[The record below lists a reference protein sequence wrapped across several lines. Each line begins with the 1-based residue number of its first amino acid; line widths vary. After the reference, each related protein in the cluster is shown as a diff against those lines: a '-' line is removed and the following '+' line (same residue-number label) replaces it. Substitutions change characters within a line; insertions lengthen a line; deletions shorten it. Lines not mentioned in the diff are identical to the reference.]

1 MYVTTPV
8 TSATSERTFS
18 ALRRLKNYQ
27 RSTMKQDR
35 LKIMIYLLM
44 HCHKSIRDTLDTVK
58 GQTLWRLL
66 VPMNIAKG
74 ILENLSRGMR
84 MANWEMSALPP
95 LLSPHV
101 QKAPP
106 SQEWRAERFVKE
118 LASIGKRT
126 TTTTTVTRAGK
137 TIGFMSKKN
146 ITARP
151 SHAHFV
157 STILRRP
164 QHDYDKKPVPMQ
176 RLVEDV
182 IETRRWIFLSNFW
195 TCLDRAHEI

>member
-1 MYVTTPV
+1 
-8 TSATSERTFS
+8 
-18 ALRRLKNYQ
+18 
-27 RSTMKQDR
+27 
-35 LKIMIYLLM
+35 
-44 HCHKSIRDTLDTVK
+44 
-58 GQTLWRLL
+58 
-66 VPMNIAKG
+66 
-74 ILENLSRGMR
+74 

-95 LLSPHV
+95 LPSPHV
-101 QKAPP
+101 RKAPP

-182 IETRRWIFLSNFW
+182 IETRR
-195 TCLDRAHEI
+195 